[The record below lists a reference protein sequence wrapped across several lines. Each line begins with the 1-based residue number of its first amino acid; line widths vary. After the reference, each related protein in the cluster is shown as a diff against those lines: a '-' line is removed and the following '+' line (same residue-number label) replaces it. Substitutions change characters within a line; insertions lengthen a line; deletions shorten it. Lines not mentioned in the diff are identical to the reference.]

1 MIEVNNE
8 KEVPTMYQVKK
19 IRLFNGREGGG
30 FNCNLYRGNAKVSE
44 VIEDGSGGEV
54 DFNWTDQELTRVET
68 NGIDYKDEPRVFKD
82 TPEESLFRTYCLGL
96 PKWDCNGKM
105 VHQCMD
111 IAIHALVNNALAA
124 KECKRNGHKD
134 TGRGVCA
141 NCETFLPSSD
151 GEHWA

>member
-1 MIEVNNE
+1 
-8 KEVPTMYQVKK
+8 MYQVKK
-19 IRLFNGREGGG
+19 IRLFNGREDEG
-30 FNCNLYRGNAKVSE
+30 FNCNLYRGNTKVAE
-44 VIEDGSGGEV
+44 VIEDGSGGKV
-54 DFNWTDQELTRVET
+54 DFNWTDLKLTRVET
-68 NGIDYKDEPRVFKD
+68 NGIDPYKDEPRIFKD

-105 VHQCMD
+105 VHRCMH
-111 IAIHALVNNALAA
+111 IAMDDLVNNALAA

>member
-1 MIEVNNE
+1 
-8 KEVPTMYQVKK
+8 MYQVKK
-19 IRLFNGREGGG
+19 IKLFRGREGEGY
-30 FNCNLYRGNAKVSE
+30 NCNLYRGNSKVAE
-44 VIEDGSGGEV
+44 VRDDASGGEV
-54 DFNWTDQELTRVET
+54 DFDWTDQELTRVET
-68 NGIDYKDEPRVFKD
+68 NGIDPYKDEPRIFKD
-82 TPEESLFRTYCLGL
+82 TPEESLFRIYCLGL

-105 VHQCMD
+105 VHRCMH
-111 IAIHALVNNALAA
+111 IAMDDLVNNALAA

>member
-30 FNCNLYRGNAKVSE
+30 FNCNLYRGNAKVAE
-44 VIEDGSGGEV
+44 VIEDGSGGE
-54 DFNWTDQELTRVET
+54 
-68 NGIDYKDEPRVFKD
+68 
-82 TPEESLFRTYCLGL
+82 
-96 PKWDCNGKM
+96 
-105 VHQCMD
+105 
-111 IAIHALVNNALAA
+111 
-124 KECKRNGHKD
+124 RNGHKD

-151 GEHWA
+151 GEYWA

>member
-1 MIEVNNE
+1 M
-8 KEVPTMYQVKK
+8 KTPEVPTMYQVKK
-19 IRLFNGREGGG
+19 IKLFRGREGEGY
-30 FNCNLYRGNAKVSE
+30 NCNLYRGNSKVAE
-44 VIEDGSGGEV
+44 VRDDASGGEV
-54 DFNWTDQELTRVET
+54 DFDWTDQELTRVET
-68 NGIDYKDEPRVFKD
+68 NGIDPYKDEPRIFKD
-82 TPEESLFRTYCLGL
+82 TPEESLFRIYCLGL

-105 VHQCMD
+105 VHRCMH
-111 IAIHALVNNALAA
+111 IAMDDLVNNALAA